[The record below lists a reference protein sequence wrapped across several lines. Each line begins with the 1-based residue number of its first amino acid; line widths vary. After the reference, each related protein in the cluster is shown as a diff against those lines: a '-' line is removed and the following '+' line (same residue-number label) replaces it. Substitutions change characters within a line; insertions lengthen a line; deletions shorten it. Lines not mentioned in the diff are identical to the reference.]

1 MQNTPSYQTYN
12 YADKLESGNRIRI
25 EHLISMSKPEIAGL
39 VSHDLVVLVKQRLE
53 SAEKE
58 EAIFVKLQEACREWE
73 EQAAQTQRL
82 DKAIQYV
89 KIPAVKHTSNRWVE
103 DRYHLHQRSNAVYK
117 MHYRVGE
124 NTHYDRTLQKSV
136 TTSLELSW
144 GVHLQDPAET
154 RTSERIAGQERKR
167 FGDKAAMEKYLQ
179 GRIKAYSHLFT
190 EISPPIPK
198 KYVGRF
204 TVNGQLL
211 PGYTVESEQEKES
224 VLGQLEKAKEQVQEK
239 FRKGNDFNQPPHLSP
254 WGEVKTCE
262 KLFSGI
268 FQVTTEQGGGI
279 MVAKDVAAVLSPLTC
294 KRGENRGGYICFQ
307 DKDVVLR
314 ELTDKKMLHAEQAVS
329 ESVSAP
335 RSTVNR

>member
-12 YADKLESGNRIRI
+12 YADKLDAGKRIRI

-39 VSHDLVVLVKQRLE
+39 VSHDLAVLAKQRLE

-103 DRYHLHQRSNAVYK
+103 NEYHLHQRSNAVYE
-117 MHYRVGE
+117 MHYRIGE

-144 GVHLQDPAET
+144 GIYLQDPAEI
-154 RTSERIAGQERKR
+154 RTSEKVAGQERKR

-198 KYVGRF
+198 KYVERF

-211 PGYTVESEQEKES
+211 PGYTVESEQEKGS
-224 VLGQLEKAKEQVQEK
+224 VLDQLAKAKEQVQEQ
-239 FRKGNDFNQPPHLSP
+239 FRKGNDFNQLPHLSP

-262 KLFSGI
+262 KLFPGI

-294 KRGENRGGYICFQ
+294 KRGEDRGGYVCFQ
-307 DKDVVLR
+307 DKDIVLR
-314 ELTDKKMLHAEQAVS
+314 ELKDKKMLHAEQAVS
-329 ESVSAP
+329 ESISAP

>member
-12 YADKLESGNRIRI
+12 YADKLEAGKRIRI
-25 EHLISMSKPEIAGL
+25 EHLISMSKPEIDGL
-39 VSHDLVVLVKQRLE
+39 VSRDLAVLTKQRLE

-58 EAIFVKLQEACREWE
+58 EAIFVKLQDACKEWE
-73 EQAAQTQRL
+73 KQAAQTQRL

-103 DRYHLHQRSNAVYK
+103 NEYHWHQRSNAVYC
-117 MHYRVGE
+117 MSYRVDD
-124 NTHYDRTLQKSV
+124 NTYYDRTAQKMV
-136 TTSLELSW
+136 TNSWDLSW
-144 GVHLQDPAET
+144 SIYLQDSAGL
-154 RTSERIAGQERKR
+154 RTSVRIAGQERKR

-198 KYVGRF
+198 KYVERF

-211 PGYTVESEQEKES
+211 PGYTVETEQGKES
-224 VLGQLEKAKEQVQEK
+224 ILGQLTKAKEQVQEP

-254 WGEVKTCE
+254 WGTVKTCE
-262 KLFSGI
+262 KLFPGI
-268 FQVTTEQGGGI
+268 FQVTTEQEDGI
-279 MVAKDVAAVLSPLTC
+279 MVAKDVAAVLSPSTC
-294 KRGENRGGYICFQ
+294 KRGEERGGYVCFK
-307 DKDVVLR
+307 DKDIVLR
-314 ELTDKKMLHAEQAVS
+314 ELTDKKLLHAEQAAPS
-329 ESVSAP
+329 SVSAP